1 MTKEAKL
8 TGTKYK
14 LEGKGAVVISVDEA
28 VNGEF
33 EGFWAA
39 YRRKAEDNTFE
50 FINLI
55 DGVPVSAE
63 PHNKAVAI
71 FKEYYDNASR
81 CDRSYPHIPSPYS
94 PTSTYE
100 MPTWKFMRKYH
111 HDKIRALLKIR
122 THKLSRLALPD
133 HERKLAAQEG
143 LRQHEAGLEPCDCWS
158 CREYRK
164 ERK

>member
-1 MTKEAKL
+1 MTKELKL
-8 TGTKYK
+8 TGERYTLKD
-14 LEGKGAVVISVDEA
+14 VVIGVDEA
-28 VNGEF
+28 VNKDF
-33 EGFWAA
+33 TSFWAA
-39 YRRKAEDNTFE
+39 YRRRAEDTNFE

-100 MPTWKFMRKYH
+100 MPTWKFMRKRH
-111 HDKIRALLKIR
+111 HDTIRGLIKIRR
-122 THKLSRLALPD
+122 HKLSELALPD
-133 HERKLAAQEG
+133 HELKEAAQEG
-143 LRQHEAGLEPCDCWS
+143 LRQHEEELKPCE
-158 CREYRK
+158 CRRCVEFRG
-164 ERK
+164 